1 MMYEVFLQLVD
12 LVKTFGYLGIFIM
25 TFIESTFAPIPSE
38 VTLIPAGFLVS
49 QGEMNFF
56 VVLFVSVLGTIGG
69 SLFNYWIASHF
80 GRRLLLKFGKYF
92 FINEDKLKSIEFFF
106 ERHGAI
112 STFSG
117 RLLPGIKHFISFPAG
132 LGRMNLRI
140 FTIYTLAGGFI
151 WNSTLLT
158 LGYLI
163 GENKALLKQYIKQ
176 INIVIIIT
184 LTLVALLYYFKNK
197 KKTS

>member
-1 MMYEVFLQLVD
+1 MYELFLQLVD
-12 LVKTFGYLGIFIM
+12 LVKTFGYLGVFIM
-25 TFIESTFAPIPSE
+25 TFVESTFIPIPSE

-49 QGEMNFF
+49 QQHMNFF
-56 VVLFVSVLGTIGG
+56 VVLLASVAGTIGG
-69 SLFNYWIASHF
+69 SLFNYWVASHF
-80 GRRLLLKFGKYF
+80 GRIILLRFGKYF
-92 FINEDKLKSIEFFF
+92 FINEKKLKSIEFFF

-132 LGRMNLRI
+132 LGRMNIRLFI
-140 FTIYTLAGGFI
+140 IYTTAGGLI

-163 GENKALLKQYIKQ
+163 GENETLIKKYIKHV
-176 INIVIIIT
+176 NLTIIIV
-184 LTLVALLYYFKNK
+184 LSIIALIYYWRNK
-197 KKTS
+197 KKSS